1 MVAVELRLD
10 ALEQG
15 SGGGGGGG
23 GSGNEELEYRL
34 GIAEN
39 WIDIN
44 EKDIEDLR
52 NRQNSLEIGTNN
64 QIRTL
69 ENKVIAVENTVN
81 NFQSLGDDLT
91 NYVDRIDS

>member
-1 MVAVELRLD
+1 MTAVENRLD

-23 GSGNEELEYRL
+23 SGNGELEQRL
-34 GIAEN
+34 EDAEDRIN
-39 WIDIN
+39 IN
-44 EKDIEDLR
+44 ERDIKD
-52 NRQNSLEIGTNN
+52 LEIGTNE
-64 QIRTL
+64 QIRSL
-69 ENKVIAVENTVN
+69 ENKVISVELDTVN